1 MILRREQELRVHPLM
16 VGLLLCGLF
25 GCLSGCGEGGPGGVP
40 ERSTGAPEIEVA
52 APTDDAAD
60 QTAASDAPAV
70 AESPADPDTQ
80 LSSTDTA
87 EPQPTAPPPDSDSDG
102 VIDTVDTCPDTE
114 QGKQV
119 DATGCPIDPDGD
131 GVVGPADLCPDSP
144 YGEPVDATG
153 CRPRLAVAQEY
164 TLLLTFETGSAK
176 IIGDPR
182 SALAEAAALITQ
194 YPETTVVIEG
204 HTDDRGPTSYNMK
217 MSKARAEAVANVL
230 IADLGIDA
238 ARVSAKAFGET
249 KPIATNATK
258 EGRERNRRVVAVVLP
273 GKPLTPV
280 AASTADQ

>member
-1 MILRREQELRVHPLM
+1 MRPLM
-16 VGLLLCGLF
+16 FNPLMLSLMLCGLC
-25 GCLSGCGEGGPGGVP
+25 GGLSGCGEGVP
-40 ERSTGAPEIEVA
+40 ERSTGTPEIQVA
-52 APTDDAAD
+52 APTDDATG
-60 QTAASDAPAV
+60 QTDAPTAPTV
-70 AESPADPDTQ
+70 ADANAAPDTQ

-87 EPQPTAPPPDSDSDG
+87 EAQPTAPPDSDGDG
-102 VIDTVDTCPDTE
+102 VIDTADSCPHSE

-119 DATGCPIDPDGD
+119 DASGCPVDPDGD
-131 GVVGPADLCPDSP
+131 GVLGPVDLCPDSP

-182 SALAEAAALITQ
+182 GALAEVAALITQ

-204 HTDDRGPTSYNMK
+204 HTDDKGPAAYNMK

-230 IADLGIDA
+230 VTDLGIDA

-273 GKPLTPV
+273 GKAPTPV
-280 AASTADQ
+280 AVTTADQ